1 MKPTITKPSA
11 MISTEARGLQLA
23 RLASLALIA
32 GMSSHS
38 ARAQTAP
45 DAGQLSQELKRLP
58 EPQRQ
63 APKLM
68 MPTPRSDLVL
78 PGGRQVRINAVQID
92 GNTAI
97 DSDSLVGLLAD
108 AQGQQF
114 DLAGLRDLADRVGA
128 FYQQRGFLFARAYLP
143 PQELSEGVLRIQ
155 VLEGQYGQIRA
166 IATDPSWAAQ
176 AEQFLSALQPGAVIS
191 SAALERATLILGD
204 QPGVLAVPLMQPGSQ
219 VGSGDLEVEVTR
231 AETWVGS
238 VGADNQGNRYS
249 GRNRLQFN
257 LDWNSPLRL
266 GDQIS
271 LRSLVSD
278 EKLWLGSLAYNTP
291 LGSKGLRASV
301 SYAHTDYQ
309 LGKEFASAD
318 ATGTAKVS
326 NLGLSYPLL
335 RSNNANLKASAA
347 YQHKR
352 LQDNK
357 AGISEGKSTDALVL
371 GFDFDRRDGLGY
383 GGISF
388 GNLSMTPGKLKFAGP
403 QYPQDENQTL
413 GRFTKINLDL
423 IRVQNLSA
431 SGLSFFGRV
440 SAQMADKNLDSSER
454 ITLGGASGVRSYPNG
469 EATGDQGWM
478 TQMELRYAVGGVV
491 PYVLY
496 DMGKVQIN
504 KAPAPQTA
512 INSRRLSGAGLG
524 VRAQIK
530 GLELDAV
537 LAWRGKGG
545 SPQADPSTNTQP
557 LAWISVIYRI

>member
-1 MKPTITKPSA
+1 MRKDIKALTMS
-11 MISTEARGLQLA
+11 SSDARGLQIV

-32 GMSSHS
+32 GMAGNQ
-38 ARAQTAP
+38 ARAQTPP
-45 DAGQLSQELKRLP
+45 DAGQLSQELRRLP

-63 APKLM
+63 APKLT
-68 MPTPRSDLVL
+68 MPTPSTDLVL
-78 PGGRQVRINAVQID
+78 PGGRQVLISSVQLS
-92 GNTAI
+92 GNTVI
-97 DSDSLVGLLAD
+97 DSATLEELLAD
-108 AQGQQF
+108 AAGKKL
-114 DLAGLRDLADRVGA
+114 DLAGLRELADRVGA

-143 PQELSEGVLRIQ
+143 PQELSDGVLRIQ
-155 VLEGQYGQIRA
+155 VLEGEYGQVRA
-166 IATDPSWAAQ
+166 VSTDPAWAAQ

-204 QPGVLAVPLMQPGSQ
+204 QPGGRVVPMMQPGSK
-219 VGSGDLEVEVTR
+219 VGSGDLEVEVTP
-231 AETWVGS
+231 AQTWVGS
-238 VGADNQGNRYS
+238 VGADNHGNRYS

-257 LDWNSPLRL
+257 LDWNSPLRF

-291 LGSKGLRASV
+291 LGSKGLRGSV

-309 LGKEFASAD
+309 LGKEFASAN

-335 RSNNANLKASAA
+335 RTNNANLKASAA

-383 GGISF
+383 GGTSF
-388 GNLSMTPGKLKFAGP
+388 GNLSMTPGRLKFAGP

-413 GRFTKINLDL
+413 GRFTKFNLDL
-423 IRVQNLSA
+423 IRLQNLSA
-431 SGLSFFGRV
+431 SGLSFYGRI
-440 SAQMADKNLDSSER
+440 SAQMTDKNLDSSER
-454 ITLGGASGVRSYPNG
+454 ITLGGASGVRSFPNG

-478 TQMELRYAVGGVV
+478 TQMELRYPLGGFV

-496 DMGKVQIN
+496 DLGKVQIN
-504 KAPAPQTA
+504 KTPTPRTA
-512 INSRRLSGAGLG
+512 VNSRTLSGAGLG

-530 GLELDAV
+530 DLELDAA

-545 SPQADPSTNTQP
+545 APQADTSSNKQP
-557 LAWISVIYRI
+557 LVWVSVIYRI